1 MGVQF
6 RLDNKVALVMGG
18 AGGIGKALVEG
29 LSRQGAKVV
38 ISDFNTKAQDETAK
52 EISALTGNPVI
63 GISCDVTKEETVAEM
78 VKQVVQKCGTIDILV
93 NAFGWNIKRDAFEF
107 PMDDWR
113 KLMDINITG
122 VMICCKQVGNLV
134 FKAKKAGKII
144 NLSSI
149 RGIRGKDG
157 GNVGY
162 SATKGA
168 VEMITKSL
176 ALEWAPYNVNVN
188 AIGPALVITQGT
200 IHIKQNP
207 ELAEKYRKT
216 IPLGR
221 LAEPEDMAGP
231 VVFLASEA
239 ADFITGLTIY
249 VDGGVAAG

>member
-1 MGVQF
+1 MSVNF
-6 RLDNKVALVMGG
+6 RMDNKVVLVMGG
-18 AGGIGKALVEG
+18 AGGIGKALVAG
-29 LSRQGAKVV
+29 FSRQGAKVI
-38 ISDFNTKAQDETAK
+38 ISDFNTKAQDDTAK
-52 EISALTGNPVI
+52 EISAETGNEVI
-63 GISCDVTKEETVAEM
+63 GISCDVTKEETVAAM
-78 VKQVVQKCGTIDILV
+78 VKQAVAKFGTIDVLV
-93 NAFGWNIKRDAFEF
+93 NAFGWNIKRDAYEF

-122 VMICCKQVGNLV
+122 VMIACKQVGALV
-134 FKAKKAGKII
+134 FKDKKAGKII
-144 NLSSI
+144 NLSSV

-200 IHIKQNP
+200 IHIQQNP
-207 ELAEKYRKT
+207 ELAEKYRKA

-221 LAEPEDMAGP
+221 LALPEDMAGA

-239 ADFITGLTIY
+239 ADFITGQTIY
-249 VDGGVAAG
+249 VDGGVTAG

>member
-1 MGVQF
+1 MSVNF
-6 RLDNKVALVMGG
+6 RLDNKIALVMGG

-29 LSRQGAKVV
+29 ISRQGAKVV
-38 ISDFNTKAQDETAK
+38 ISDFNQKAQDETAQ
-52 EISALTGNPVI
+52 EVSAKTGNEVI
-63 GISCDVTKEETVAEM
+63 GISCDVTKEDTVAAM
-78 VKQVVQKCGTIDILV
+78 VKQVVAKYGTIDIVV
-93 NAFGWNIKRDAFEF
+93 NAFGWNIKRDAFDF
-107 PMDDWR
+107 PLDDWR

-122 VMICCKQVGNLV
+122 VMTVCKQVGAQV

-144 NLSSI
+144 NLSSV

-221 LAEPEDMAGP
+221 LAEPEDMAGA

-249 VDGGVAAG
+249 VDGGVTAG

>member
-1 MGVQF
+1 MKDPF
-6 RLDNKVALVMGG
+6 RLDNQVALVMGG
-18 AGGIGKALVEG
+18 AGGIGEALSLG
-29 LSRQGAKVV
+29 LSQQGAKVV
-38 ISDFNTKAQDETAK
+38 ISSRNQQVIDEIAPK
-52 EISALTGNPVI
+52 IQAETGNEVI
-63 GISCDVTKEETVAEM
+63 GIASDVTNEESVAAM
-78 VKQVVQKCGTIDILV
+78 VKQVVDKFGTIDILV
-93 NAFGWNIKRDAFEF
+93 NAFGMNIKRDAFEF

-113 KLMDINITG
+113 KMMDVNITG
-122 VMICCKQVGNLV
+122 VMISCKQVGALV

-144 NLSSI
+144 NLSSV

-200 IHIKQNP
+200 FHIQQNP
-207 ELAEKYRKT
+207 ELAEKYCKT

-221 LAEPEDMAGP
+221 LATPEDMVGA
-231 VVFLASEA
+231 VTFLASSA
-239 ADFITGLTIY
+239 ADFVTGQTIY
-249 VDGGVAAG
+249 VDGGVTAG

>member
-1 MGVQF
+1 
-6 RLDNKVALVMGG
+6 MGG
-18 AGGIGKALVEG
+18 AGGIGKALVAG
-29 LSRQGAKVV
+29 FSRQGAKVI
-38 ISDFNTKAQDETAK
+38 ISDFNTKAQDDTAK
-52 EISALTGNPVI
+52 EISAETGNEVI
-63 GISCDVTKEETVAEM
+63 GISCYVTKEETVAAM
-78 VKQVVQKCGTIDILV
+78 VKQAVAKFGTIDVLV
-93 NAFGWNIKRDAFEF
+93 NAFGWNIKRDAYEF

-113 KLMDINITG
+113 QLMDINITG
-122 VMICCKQVGNLV
+122 VMITCKQVGALV
-134 FKAKKAGKII
+134 FKDKKAGKII
-144 NLSSI
+144 NLSSV

-200 IHIKQNP
+200 IHIQQNP
-207 ELAEKYRKT
+207 ELAEKYRKA

-221 LAEPEDMAGP
+221 LALPEDMAGA

-239 ADFITGLTIY
+239 ADFVTGQTIY
-249 VDGGVAAG
+249 RSEEHTSELQ

>member
-1 MGVQF
+1 MSVQF

-78 VKQVVQKCGTIDILV
+78 VKQVVEKCGTIDILV

-107 PMDDWR
+107 PLDDWR
-113 KLMDINITG
+113 RLMDINITG
-122 VMICCKQVGNLV
+122 VMTTCKQVGNLV
-134 FKAKKAGKII
+134 FKPKKAGKII

-176 ALEWAPYNVNVN
+176 ALEWAPYNIHVN
-188 AIGPALVITQGT
+188 ALGPALVITQGT

-207 ELAEKYRKT
+207 ELAEKYRKA

-239 ADFITGLTIY
+239 ANFITGLTIY
-249 VDGGVAAG
+249 VDGGTTAG